1 MRSILDILIK
11 HNHWF
16 VLLLLEGISVV
27 LIVCFNNYQSAT
39 MFTSANSIAGN
50 VYSAMSDVSS
60 YFNLKS
66 ENEVLVEHNKKLTN
80 DIEALKTR
88 LRTYEDSAAIAN
100 LGDATRT
107 DEGYYYNA
115 AKVVNNSINK
125 VNNYITIDKG
135 YAQGVTDQ
143 MGVFNE
149 QGVVGITYTSSEN
162 FTVVLP
168 LLNSKSIISCKVK
181 NNSLCTLKWDGDD
194 TRYSY
199 LIDLPRYE
207 LFEKGDTVFT
217 SGFSSILPAGI
228 PIGQIDRLED
238 SADGQS
244 YRARVELFVDFSEI
258 DNVYVVGHTNREE
271 QQELE
276 KSID

>member
-60 YFNLKS
+60 YFSLKS
-66 ENEVLVEHNKKLTN
+66 ENEVLVEHNKELIN
-80 DIEALKTR
+80 DIEVLKTR
-88 LRTYEDSAAIAN
+88 LRTYEDSVAIAN
-100 LGDATRT
+100 LGGASRT

-115 AKVVNNSINK
+115 ARVVNNSINK

-271 QQELE
+271 QLELE

>member
-39 MFTSANSIAGN
+39 IFTSANSIAGN
-50 VYSAMSDVSS
+50 VYSAISDVSS
-60 YFNLKS
+60 YFSLKD
-66 ENEVLVEHNKKLTN
+66 ENEVLVAHNKELIN
-80 DIEALKTR
+80 DIEVLKTR
-88 LRTYEDSAAIAN
+88 LRTYEDSASIAN
-100 LGDATRT
+100 LGGVSRT
-107 DEGYYYNA
+107 DDGYYYNA

-143 MGVFNE
+143 MGVFNNR
-149 QGVVGITYTSSEN
+149 GVIGITYTASEN
-162 FTVVLP
+162 FAVVLP

>member
-60 YFNLKS
+60 YFSLKS
-66 ENEVLVEHNKKLTN
+66 ENEVLVEHNKELIN
-80 DIEALKTR
+80 DIEVLKTR
-88 LRTYEDSAAIAN
+88 LRMYEDSAAIAN

-271 QQELE
+271 QLELE

>member
-16 VLLLLEGISVV
+16 VLLLLEGISIV

-50 VYSAMSDVSS
+50 MYSAISDVNS
-60 YFNLKS
+60 YFNLKG
-66 ENEVLVEHNKKLTN
+66 ENEVLVEQNKELIN
-80 DIEALKTR
+80 GIEVLRTR
-88 LRTYEDSAAIAN
+88 LRMYEDSTSIAN
-100 LGDATRT
+100 IENAART
-107 DEGYYYNA
+107 DEGYHYNTA
-115 AKVVNNSINK
+115 RVVNNSINK

-135 YAQGVTDQ
+135 TAQGVESQ
-143 MGVFNE
+143 MGVFNN
-149 QGVVGITYTSSEN
+149 QGVIGITYSSSEN
-162 FTVVLP
+162 FTVVMP

-181 NNSLCTLKWDGDD
+181 NNALCTLKWHGDD

-258 DNVYVVGHTNREE
+258 DNVFVVGHTNREE
-271 QQELE
+271 QEELE
-276 KSID
+276 KSIE

>member
-1 MRSILDILIK
+1 
-11 HNHWF
+11 
-16 VLLLLEGISVV
+16 LEGISVV

-50 VYSAMSDVSS
+50 VYSAISDVSS
-60 YFNLKS
+60 YFSLKS
-66 ENEVLVEHNKKLTN
+66 ENEVLVEHNKELIN
-80 DIEALKTR
+80 DIEVLKTR
-88 LRTYEDSAAIAN
+88 LRMYEDSAAIAN
-100 LGDATRT
+100 IGGTART
-107 DEGYYYNA
+107 DEGYHYKA
-115 AKVVNNSINK
+115 ARVVNNSINK

-135 YAQGVTDQ
+135 SAQGVTDQ
-143 MGVFNE
+143 MGVFNNR
-149 QGVVGITYTSSEN
+149 GVIGITYTASEN

-271 QQELE
+271 QLELE